1 MMAVAAS
8 SRMSIRPLVS
18 WWVSPTTFEIAGI
31 SGSSDPGRRF
41 RSSRYR
47 SKSPV
52 ALGVAPPPLR
62 SLPGNHAGD
71 SILGA
76 LSDLLLVWIRYGD
89 DVVQVTR
96 PRMNADGFDVRT
108 VKLDHLD
115 EQHSQLLCP
124 VA

>member
-18 WWVSPTTFEIAGI
+18 WWVSPTTFEIARI
-31 SGSSDPGRRF
+31 SGSSDPGRRS

-52 ALGVAPPPLR
+52 ALGVAPPALR
-62 SLPGNHAGD
+62 SLLGNHAGD